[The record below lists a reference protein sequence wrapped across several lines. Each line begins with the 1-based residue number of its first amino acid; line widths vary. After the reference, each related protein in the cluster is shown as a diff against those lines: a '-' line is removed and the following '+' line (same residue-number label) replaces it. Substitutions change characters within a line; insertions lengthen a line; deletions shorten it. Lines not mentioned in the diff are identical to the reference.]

1 VKKVE
6 EPQEDDEEGEFEVCV
21 MGLSF
26 NAYDNDIRELFQQ
39 CGDILHVNLLS
50 RPDGK
55 SKGMAF
61 VKFSRK
67 SAINKALELNGFEHM
82 DRAIKVEQARGR

>member
-1 VKKVE
+1 
-6 EPQEDDEEGEFEVCV
+6 

-26 NAYDNDIRELFQQ
+26 NAYDNDIRELFEQ

-67 SAINKALELNGFEHM
+67 SAIAKAQELHMTEHM
-82 DRAIKVEQARGR
+82 GR